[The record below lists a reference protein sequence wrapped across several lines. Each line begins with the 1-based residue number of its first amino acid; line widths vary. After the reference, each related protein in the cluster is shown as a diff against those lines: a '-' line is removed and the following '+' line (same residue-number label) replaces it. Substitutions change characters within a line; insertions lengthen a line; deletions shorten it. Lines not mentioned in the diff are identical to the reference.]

1 MGTWTML
8 VGYARVS
15 TEDQTVAP
23 QTDALTAAG
32 CERLFTDIASG
43 TRTARV
49 GLEQALAFCRLGDT
63 LVVWKLDRLG
73 RSMSHL
79 IETIRTLEQRGIGFY
94 SLTEHIDTTTAGG
107 RLIFHVFGAL
117 AEFERDLMRER
128 TRVGLQAARVR
139 GRTGGRPAV
148 SRETQAMA
156 QALLADKRL
165 SVKQICKRLGIAK
178 STLYKYARPTPKT
191 TA

>member
-79 IETIRTLEQRGIGFY
+79 IETIRTLDQRGIGFH

-107 RLIFHVFGAL
+107 RLIFHIFGAL

-128 TRVGLQAARVR
+128 TRVGLQAARAR
-139 GRTGGRPAV
+139 GRKGGRPAV

-165 SVKQICKRLGIAK
+165 SVKQICERLGIAK
-178 STLYKYARPTPKT
+178 STLYKYARPTAKT
-191 TA
+191 TT

>member
-1 MGTWTML
+1 ML

-15 TEDQTVAP
+15 TEDQTMAP
-23 QTDALTAAG
+23 QTDALTAVG
-32 CERLFTDIASG
+32 CERLFTDVASG
-43 TRTARV
+43 TRTARS
-49 GLEQALAFCRLGDT
+49 GLEQALAFCRPGDI
-63 LVVWKLDRLG
+63 LMVWKLDRLG

-79 IETIRTLEQRGIGFY
+79 IETIRTLDQRGIGFH

-107 RLIFHVFGAL
+107 RLIFHIFGAL

-128 TRVGLQAARVR
+128 TRVGLQAARAR
-139 GRTGGRPAV
+139 GRKGGRPAV

-165 SVKQICKRLGIAK
+165 SVKQICERLGIAK
-178 STLYKYARPTPKT
+178 STLYKYARPTAKT